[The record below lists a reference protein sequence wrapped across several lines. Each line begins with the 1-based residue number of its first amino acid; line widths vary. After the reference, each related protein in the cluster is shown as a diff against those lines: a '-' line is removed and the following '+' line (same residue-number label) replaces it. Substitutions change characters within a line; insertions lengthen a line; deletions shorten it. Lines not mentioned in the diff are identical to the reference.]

1 MALQVNISEDGLTMR
16 IEMPERFAFDVHSEL
31 RKAYADNTSVENF
44 IVDLSQ
50 TTYLD
55 SSALGMLLQ
64 LREHAGDRYD
74 SVRII
79 NAKAN
84 VKEIL
89 NVANFG
95 QMVTIN

>member
-1 MALQVNISEDGLTMR
+1 MALNIRTSDDGQMVT
-16 IEMPERFAFDVHSEL
+16 ISMPDRFAFDIHSEL
-31 RKAYADNTSVENF
+31 RKSYTDNPGVRKF

-64 LREHAGDRYD
+64 MREHAGDTID

-79 NAKAN
+79 NAKDN

-89 NVANFG
+89 HVANFQ
-95 QMVTIN
+95 QMVTIE